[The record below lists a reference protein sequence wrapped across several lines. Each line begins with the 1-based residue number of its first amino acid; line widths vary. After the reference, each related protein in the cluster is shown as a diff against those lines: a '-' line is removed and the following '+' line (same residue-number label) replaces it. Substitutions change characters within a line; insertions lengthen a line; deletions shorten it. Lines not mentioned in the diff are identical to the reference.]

1 MRKYTKDAP
10 FEFEGIKV
18 WRETDS
24 LKVMFR
30 RTGLLSLRIPTDH
43 PAYIAFIEAERDVSE
58 VDSWHY
64 TNEAETEA
72 RKGRWTVTDGR
83 PQGLPGRWGI
93 SNDDLRR
100 DGDGTW
106 CNAVCNPNGGLSKSG
121 LTPSIC
127 EVFEGVMTDFLTWHA
142 AQQQPEEPTGWG
154 AVVEVEGCRYVRN
167 PGATENDPHVWRGR
181 NQVLHYAWGAL
192 LSRGPVTILSPGIE
206 S

>member
-1 MRKYTKDAP
+1 MRKYTEAEP
-10 FEFEGIKV
+10 FEFKGVKV
-18 WRETDS
+18 WREFG
-24 LKVMFR
+24 VFR
-30 RTGLLSLRIPTDH
+30 WGALTNNVEAEGIARALH
-43 PAYIAFIEAERDVSE
+43 AFIEAERNE
-58 VDSWHY
+58 WHY
-64 TNEAETEA
+64 TNEDKTEA

-93 SNDDLRR
+93 SNDDLRH